1 MYHAIVRRKLRR
13 VFEELGRGNSEI
25 VLAGLAPT
33 FEHSF
38 AGAHALGGVR
48 HSVDGIRAW
57 FDRVYRLFPDLN
69 FTIKHVAVSGWPWD
83 TTAVIE
89 WNDTATTAIGSHY
102 DNDGTHVVRLRWG
115 QLVSLNAYL
124 DTQIVID
131 TLDAMSRAGITEAA
145 AAPIED

>member
-13 VFEELGRGNSEI
+13 VFDELGRGNSEF
-25 VLAGLAPT
+25 VLAGLAPA
-33 FEHSF
+33 FEHRF

-48 HSVDGIRAW
+48 HSVDGIWAW
-57 FDRVYRLFPDLN
+57 FDRLYRLFPDLN

-89 WNDTATTAIGSHY
+89 WNDAATTAIGGRY

-115 QLVSLNAYL
+115 YLVSLNAYL
-124 DTQIVID
+124 DTQIVIE
-131 TLDAMSRAGITEAA
+131 TLDEMSRAGVTEAA